1 MSFYIDL
8 FLQYL
13 MNKILTQ
20 TQFEYPYTMNTILIV
35 GAGLS
40 STSLIEYLLNHA
52 EENQWQVRLADMSL
66 ELAESKI
73 KNHVHG
79 QAFKFDVFDK
89 EERAKEVGKADL
101 VISMLPPTMHPMLA
115 GECVKQSKHF
125 LSPSYISPEMQDLDK
140 TAKTKGVLLLNEL
153 GVDPGI
159 DHMSAM
165 KIIDEIKSKGGELLS
180 FKSYCGGLL
189 APSCST
195 NIWEYKFTWNP
206 RNVVTA
212 GQGVATYKDR
222 GQYKYLPYQQLFGH
236 PLKTSMPKYGDFEV
250 YPNRDSLSYRSL
262 YDIENIPSILRGTMR
277 RPGFCKAWNAFVS
290 LGCTD
295 ESYVMRNSENLTC
308 REYIESFLPY
318 DERPIEERF
327 ADCLGVS
334 VDDPIMEKFS
344 WLDLFS
350 DKKVGIKEGTPALIL
365 QKILEEKWTLD
376 SDDKDLLVMQH
387 QFVYELDGQQQ
398 KITSSMSYEGK
409 DQKHTAMA
417 YTVGLPM
424 AIAAKLIL
432 QGKIDLTGVQIP
444 IAAQI
449 YEPVL
454 KELKE
459 LGVYFTEH
467 EEVCE

>member
-1 MSFYIDL
+1 
-8 FLQYL
+8 
-13 MNKILTQ
+13 
-20 TQFEYPYTMNTILIV
+20 MNTILIV

-40 STSLIEYLLNHA
+40 STSLIEYLLKHA

-73 KNHVHG
+73 KQHAHG
-79 QAFKFDVFDK
+79 LAFKFDVFD
-89 EERAKEVGKADL
+89 EVERTKEVGKADL
-101 VISMLPPTMHPMLA
+101 VISMLPPPMHPMLA
-115 GECVKQSKHF
+115 RECVKQTKHF
-125 LSPSYISPEMQDLDK
+125 ISPSYITPEMQILDK
-140 TAKTKGVLLLNEL
+140 KAKTKGVLLMNEL

-165 KIIDEIKSKGGELLS
+165 KTIDEIKAKGGELLS

-189 APSCST
+189 APSCSS
-195 NIWEYKFTWNP
+195 NIWQYKFTWNP

-212 GQGVATYKDR
+212 GKGVAIYKMK
-222 GQYKYLPYQQLFGH
+222 GQYKYRPYQQVFAH
-236 PLKTSMPKYGDFEV
+236 PQNTSVPGYGDFEV

-262 YDIENIPSILRGTMR
+262 YGINNIPSILRGTMR
-277 RPGFCKAWNAFVS
+277 RPGFCQAWNAFVS

-295 ESYVMRNSENLTC
+295 ESYVMRDSENLTNQ
-308 REYIESFLPY
+308 EYIESFLPY
-318 DERPIEERF
+318 NERSVEERF
-327 ADCLGVS
+327 ADCIAVS
-334 VDDPIMEKFS
+334 VEDPIMEKFR

-350 DKKVGIKEGTPALIL
+350 DKKPGVKDGTPAMIL

-376 SDDKDLLVMQH
+376 PDDKDLLVMQH
-387 QFVYELDGQQQ
+387 QFVYTLDGQQK

-424 AIAAKLIL
+424 AIVAKLIL
-432 QGKIDLTGVQIP
+432 QSKINLTGVQIP

-454 KELKE
+454 KELE
-459 LGVYFTEH
+459 SQGVYFTET
-467 EEVCE
+467 EEDCE

>member
-1 MSFYIDL
+1 MINNNS
-8 FLQYL
+8 
-13 MNKILTQ
+13 K
-20 TQFEYPYTMNTILIV
+20 TQFESPYTMNTILIV

-40 STSLIEYLLNHA
+40 STSLIEYLLKHS
-52 EENQWQVRLADMSL
+52 EENLWQVSLADMSL

-73 KNHVHG
+73 KKHAHG

-101 VISMLPPTMHPMLA
+101 VISMLPPTMHTMLA
-115 GECVKQSKHF
+115 RECVKQSKHF
-125 LSPSYISPEMQDLDK
+125 LCPSYVSPEMQILDK
-140 TAKTKGVLLLNEL
+140 KAKSRGVLLMNEL

-165 KIIDEIKSKGGELLS
+165 KIIDEIKAKGGELLS

-195 NIWEYKFTWNP
+195 NIWQYKFTWNP

-212 GQGVATYKDR
+212 GQGVATYKAK
-222 GQYKYLPYQQLFGH
+222 GQYKYLPYQQLFAH
-236 PLKTSMPKYGDFEV
+236 PLETSMPKYGDFEV

-277 RPGFCKAWNAFVS
+277 RPGFCQGWNAFVN

-295 ESYVMRNSENLTC
+295 ESYVMRDSENLTY

-318 DERPIEERF
+318 DERSVEERF
-327 ADCLGVS
+327 ADCINVS
-334 VDDPIMEKFS
+334 VDDPIMEKFV

-350 DKKVGIKEGTPALIL
+350 DKKVGLKEGTPALIL

-376 SDDKDLLVMQH
+376 TDDKDLLVMQH
-387 QFVYELDGQQQ
+387 QFVYELDGQQK

-424 AIAAKLIL
+424 AIVAKLIL
-432 QGKIDLTGVQIP
+432 QSKIDLVGVQIP
-444 IAAQI
+444 IASQV

-454 KELKE
+454 KELKS

-467 EEVCE
+467 EEDCE

>member
-1 MSFYIDL
+1 M
-8 FLQYL
+8 
-13 MNKILTQ
+13 K
-20 TQFEYPYTMNTILIV
+20 TILIV

-40 STSLIEYLLNHA
+40 STSLIEYLLNHS
-52 EENQWQVRLADMSL
+52 EENEWQVRLADMSL

-73 KNHVHG
+73 KNHAHG
-79 QAFKFDVFDK
+79 QALKFDVFDK
-89 EERAKEVGKADL
+89 DRRAEEVRNADL
-101 VISMLPPTMHPMLA
+101 VISMLPAKMHPMLA
-115 GECVKQSKHF
+115 QECVKQSKHF
-125 LSPSYISPEMQDLDK
+125 LSPSYVSPEMQILDK
-140 TAKTKGVLLLNEL
+140 KAKTKGVLLLNEL

-165 KIIDEIKSKGGELLS
+165 KIIDKIKAKGGELLS

-195 NIWEYKFTWNP
+195 NIWQYKFTWNP

-212 GQGVATYKDR
+212 GKGVATYKEK
-222 GQYKYLPYQQLFGH
+222 GQYKYRSYQQVFAH
-236 PLKTSMPKYGDFEV
+236 PQKTSVPGYGDFEV

-262 YDIENIPSILRGTMR
+262 YGINSIPSILRGTMR
-277 RPGFCKAWNAFVS
+277 RPGFCQAWNAFVR

-295 ESYVMRNSENLTC
+295 ESYVMRNSDHLTY
-308 REYIESFLPY
+308 RDYIESFLPF
-318 DERPIEERF
+318 DERSVEERF
-327 ADCLGVS
+327 AECIGVS
-334 VDDPIMEKFS
+334 GNDPIMDKFK

-350 DKKVGIKEGTPALIL
+350 DNKLGVKEGTPALIL

-376 SDDKDLLVMQH
+376 PDDKDLLVMQH
-387 QFVYELDGQQQ
+387 QFVYELDGQKK

-432 QGKIDLTGVQIP
+432 QSKINLTGVQIP
-444 IAAQI
+444 IDAQI

-454 KELKE
+454 KELE
-459 LGVYFTEH
+459 TLGVFFKEH
-467 EEVCE
+467 EDLCK